1 MTNEIAS
8 QLAALQHI
16 AAFSAAVRGHELGG
30 WRTGEDSTL
39 ATCTRCGAEVR
50 VYFPALQPEMDG
62 LALACQCGKRAAAGR
77 AA

>member
-1 MTNEIAS
+1 MANEIVN

-16 AAFSAAVRGHELGG
+16 ATFSAAVRGHELGG
-30 WRTGEDSTL
+30 WRIGEGSAL
-39 ATCTRCGAEVR
+39 ATCIRCGAEVR

-62 LALACQCGKRAAAGR
+62 LALACQCGKRAAGER